1 LELVVSFPAHQSIR
15 LLFVDDEVQF
25 LDTLREYFEPFAT
38 VMTAKSAEEALPL
51 LADFRPDVI
60 ISDQRMGLISGVDF
74 LQKSITVS
82 PDSERILMTAYGD
95 ISSVVQSINRAR
107 ISYYLTKPVDFH
119 QLKLAIEQLSE
130 ASTLRREN
138 DALIKELQN
147 SNADLEHRVAE
158 RNAELQNANT
168 ILNQLQKTREQ
179 MVRMAVHDL
188 KTPLG
193 NIELVLHEFERGG
206 LTPDDFKEL
215 TDIAKQST
223 RIMRGLVE
231 DMLTVAVISQ
241 PQFHLAMDE
250 LELTPFLTAIC
261 SSFEQAAKTKSIHFS
276 VTIPDNLPIIQ
287 ADSQQLQHVVSNL
300 VSNAIK
306 YTPYNGA
313 VEFLAWSDA
322 GIAIIQVKD
331 NGLGMTQEDI
341 SQAFQEF
348 RRLSARPTGG
358 ESSTG
363 LGLFIVK
370 KIVEL
375 HNGSVSIFSE
385 GKDKGTTF
393 TVKLP
398 M

>member
-1 LELVVSFPAHQSIR
+1 MR

-25 LDTLREYFEPFAT
+25 LDTLREYFETFAT
-38 VMTAKSAEEALPL
+38 VATAQSAEEALPIL
-51 LADFRPDVI
+51 SEFKPDVI
-60 ISDQRMGLISGVDF
+60 ISDQRMGLISGIDF

-95 ISSVVQSINRAR
+95 ISSVVQSINKAR
-107 ISYYLTKPVDFH
+107 ISYYLTKPVDFQ

-130 ASTLRREN
+130 ASLLRREN
-138 DALIKELQN
+138 DSLIKKLQLTN
-147 SNADLEHRVAE
+147 LDLESKVAE
-158 RNAELQNANT
+158 RSADLQSAYT
-168 ILNQLQKTREQ
+168 ILQQIQNTREQ

-206 LTPDDFKEL
+206 VSPDDFKDL
-215 TDIAKQST
+215 LDIAKQSINT
-223 RIMRGLVE
+223 MKALVE

-241 PQFHLAMDE
+241 PQYHLIKDD
-250 LELTPFLTAIC
+250 LELIPFLTAII
-261 SSFEQAAKTKSIHFS
+261 SSFEQTAKHKSIRLTVNFS
-276 VTIPDNLPIIQ
+276 NNLPIIQ
-287 ADSQQLQHVVSNL
+287 ADSHQLQHVMNNL

-306 YTPYNGA
+306 YTSFNGEVVVSVWCKSNEA
-313 VEFLAWSDA
+313 V
-322 GIAIIQVKD
+322 IQVKD
-331 NGLGMTQEDI
+331 SGLGMTQEDI
-341 SQAFQEF
+341 SEAFQEF
-348 RRLSARPTGG
+348 RRLSARPTGD

-375 HNGSVSIFSE
+375 HGGSVSIFSE

-398 M
+398 MY

>member
-1 LELVVSFPAHQSIR
+1 MSFPPHQSIR
-15 LLFVDDEVQF
+15 LLFVDDEIQF

-38 VMTAKSAEEALPL
+38 VMTAQSAEEALPL
-51 LADFRPDVI
+51 LAEFKPDVI

-74 LQKSITVS
+74 LQKSITIS

-95 ISSVVQSINRAR
+95 ISSVVQSINKAR
-107 ISYYLTKPVDFH
+107 ISFYLTKPVDFH
-119 QLKLAIEQLSE
+119 QLRLAIEQLSE

-138 DALIKELQN
+138 DALIKELQVT
-147 SNADLEHRVAE
+147 NADLESKVAE
-158 RNAELQNANT
+158 RSAELQSAYNF
-168 ILNQLQKTREQ
+168 LQQLQKTREQ

-206 LTPDDFKEL
+206 ISPDDYKEL
-215 TDIAKQST
+215 VDIAKQST
-223 RIMRGLVE
+223 QIMRGLVE

-241 PQFHLAMDE
+241 PQFHLNEND
-250 LELTPFLTAIC
+250 LELTPFFHAIC
-261 SSFEQAAKTKSIHFS
+261 SSFEQAAKNKSIRFIKI
-276 VTIPDNLPIIQ
+276 IPEYLPIIQ
-287 ADSQQLQHVVSNL
+287 ADAQQLQHVVDNL
-300 VSNAIK
+300 ISNAIK
-306 YTPYNGA
+306 YTPYNGTI
-313 VEFLAWSDA
+313 EFSAKTDS
-322 GIAIIQVKD
+322 GFVIISVKD
-331 NGLGMTQEDI
+331 YGLGMTKEDI

-348 RRLSARPTGG
+348 KRLSARPTGG

-375 HNGSVSIFSE
+375 HGGSVSIYSE

>member
-1 LELVVSFPAHQSIR
+1 MSFSEHQSMR

-25 LDTLREYFEPFAT
+25 LDTLREYFETFAT
-38 VMTAKSAEEALPL
+38 VTTAQSAEEALPIL
-51 LADFRPDVI
+51 SEFKPDVI

-95 ISSVVQSINRAR
+95 ISSVVQSINKAR
-107 ISYYLTKPVDFH
+107 ISYYLTKPVDFQ

-138 DALIKELQN
+138 DLLIKKLQQSNLELE
-147 SNADLEHRVAE
+147 SKVAE
-158 RNAELQNANT
+158 RSAELQNAYT
-168 ILNQLQKTREQ
+168 ILQQLQNTREQ

-193 NIELVLHEFERGG
+193 NMELVLHELERDGISPEDNKD
-206 LTPDDFKEL
+206 LL
-215 TDIAKQST
+215 DIAKQSI
-223 RIMRGLVE
+223 RIMKGLVE

-241 PQFHLAMDE
+241 PQFHLVKGD
-250 LELTPFLTAIC
+250 LELIPFLTAIC
-261 SSFEQAAKTKSIHFS
+261 SSFEQTAKHKSIHFRIN
-276 VTIPDNLPIIQ
+276 IPNDLPIIQ
-287 ADSQQLQHVVSNL
+287 ADSQQLQHVVNNL
-300 VSNAIK
+300 ISNAIK
-306 YTPYNGA
+306 YTPYNGEVA
-313 VEFLAWSDA
+313 LTAWHES
-322 GIAIIQVKD
+322 GEAIIQVKD
-331 NGLGMTQEDI
+331 SGLGMTSDDI

-348 RRLSARPTGG
+348 RQLSARPTGG

-370 KIVEL
+370 KIIEL
-375 HNGSVSIFSE
+375 HGGSVSIFSE